1 MEQYRLERS
10 YWWFVGRR
18 KIVATLLNGVK
29 KRKSNIVLDVGCG
42 TGGNLELLSSYG
54 LCIGIDISPLA
65 LSICREHWDGNLIC
79 ADACSLP
86 FRNCS
91 VDLIAALDV
100 LEHLQDDVSALREF
114 WRILKPNGIL
124 IVTAPAFMFL
134 WSGHDIALG
143 HFRRYTMSELKLKL
157 NKVGFAI
164 QKLSYA
170 ICPLLPFVFVF
181 RKLQLIAQHNM
192 KKHTALI
199 ELPKPLNR
207 ALIAM
212 LQLEATLL
220 KYIDLPFGVSLVCK
234 AIKPSV

>member
-1 MEQYRLERS
+1 M
-10 YWWFVGRR
+10 
-18 KIVATLLNGVK
+18 LLNSVEK
-29 KRKSNIVLDVGCG
+29 HRCRIILDVGCG

-54 LCIGIDISPLA
+54 VCIGIDISPLA
-65 LSICREHWDGNLIC
+65 LSICKKHWDGNLIC
-79 ADACSLP
+79 ADASSLP

-91 VDLIAALDV
+91 VDLVAALDV
-100 LEHLQDDVSALREF
+100 LEHLQDDVAALSEF
-114 WRILKPNGIL
+114 WRILKPNGLL
-124 IVTAPAFMFL
+124 IMTVPAFMFL
-134 WSGHDIALG
+134 WSGHDVALR
-143 HFRRYTMSELKLKL
+143 HFRRYTMSELKMKL
-157 NKVGFAI
+157 RKAGFVT

-170 ICPLLPFVFVF
+170 ICPLLPFVFIF

-199 ELPKPLNR
+199 ELPKPLNE

-220 KYIDLPFGVSLVCK
+220 KYIDLPFGVSLICK